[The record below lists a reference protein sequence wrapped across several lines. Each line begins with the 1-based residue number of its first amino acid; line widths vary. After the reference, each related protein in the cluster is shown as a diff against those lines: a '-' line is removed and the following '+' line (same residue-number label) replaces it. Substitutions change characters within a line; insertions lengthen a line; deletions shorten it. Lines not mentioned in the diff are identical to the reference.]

1 MPMPSK
7 RKWPADPYQT
17 TAPGSVSAPSAYQ
30 TRTTGT
36 AANDATA
43 RGSRAPAG
51 QTLDVA
57 NPAKPG
63 RRVPAE
69 YGGEKPELPF
79 EPEYPPG
86 TPGRGDL
93 GPYPVEPLP
102 DAGDPKGPGGG
113 VGSPIPPDPWRQPGT
128 IGGGTGGV
136 SELGANYESPTEGL
150 YGYYQGRVG
159 STGMADDVNGA
170 YFQDTAL
177 PVEAQAKQAQEAM
190 LRARAATGNDAGL
203 SAGIAESQKTATEA
217 QGDMTRKNLL
227 TQAQIARED
236 QREGSAGLANL
247 YGQQQAQTMEYL
259 RMLGNLLGR
268 QRGVTT
274 EGSSTGFSGG
284 INWNPGGA
292 TGGL

>member
-17 TAPGSVSAPSAYQ
+17 TAPGAVSAPSGYQ

-43 RGSRAPAG
+43 RTSVASAGGATVDSRLQP
-51 QTLDVA
+51 
-57 NPAKPG
+57 KPG
-63 RRVPAE
+63 DDAWDPPIDVPV
-69 YGGEKPELPF
+69 GGV
-79 EPEYPPG
+79 
-86 TPGRGDL
+86 
-93 GPYPVEPLP
+93 GP
-102 DAGDPKGPGGG
+102 GPGGG
-113 VGSPIPPDPWRQPGT
+113 AWAGHGPVG
-128 IGGGTGGV
+128 GGLPTGTGGD
-136 SELGANYESPTEGL
+136 SRGFGAGASDALTGQDGYESPTGGL
-150 YGYYQGRVG
+150 YGYYQNRVG
-159 STGMADDVNGA
+159 SKGMADDVKGA

-177 PVEAQAKQAQEAM
+177 PVEAQAKQAEEAM
-190 LRARAATGNDAGL
+190 LRVRAATGNDAGL
-203 SAGIAESQKTATEA
+203 YAGVAENQKTATEA

-268 QRGVTT
+268 QRSTAST
-274 EGSSTGFSGG
+274 GSSGGVEGG
-284 INWNPGGA
+284 IQYTPGM
-292 TGGL
+292 